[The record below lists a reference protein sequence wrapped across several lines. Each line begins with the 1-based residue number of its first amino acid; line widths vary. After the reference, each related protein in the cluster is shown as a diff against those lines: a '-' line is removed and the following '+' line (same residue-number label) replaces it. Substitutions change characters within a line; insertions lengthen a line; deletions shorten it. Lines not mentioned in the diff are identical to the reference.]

1 MAFGKRKS
9 RGDEHAADVTDTAD
23 EDQQELDGAEGPF
36 DIEDFDSAAVAK
48 LGRHDLGGV
57 LIPENDTAELAVEV
71 NPEGV
76 ATTVW
81 MVTPNGRYNITAY
94 AAPKAGGLWREVVT
108 ELADSLRNDEA
119 RVSIEDGIWGRE
131 VVGLV
136 TKGPEPV
143 AMRFVGVDGY
153 RWMVRGAA
161 ISTPDNA
168 DAIAVEMR
176 NALADTVVRRGDAPQ
191 PVRAQLP
198 LQLSDSLVARLRAR
212 AEQMTAEYEAQQR
225 QAQHQHVPAQ
235 QQTQPAPQ
243 QQPPAQQHLPPR
255 LAPEQQPQ
263 PVARRSEQGSAMQ
276 QLRTITGG

>member
-1 MAFGKRKS
+1 MAFGKSKS
-9 RGDEHAADVTDTAD
+9 RGEQVGDVSDGTD
-23 EDQQELDGAEGPF
+23 EDQALDEGDGPF
-36 DIEDFDSAAVAK
+36 EIEDFDSVAVAK

-57 LIPENDTAELAVEV
+57 LIPENEAAELAVEV
-71 NPEGV
+71 SPEGV

-81 MVTPNGRYNITAY
+81 MVTPSGRYNITAY

-108 ELADSLRNDEA
+108 ELAESLRNDEA

-161 ISTPDNA
+161 ISTPENA
-168 DAIAVEMR
+168 DAIATEMR
-176 NALADTVVRRGDAPQ
+176 NAMADTVVRRGDTPQ

-198 LQLSDSLVARLRAR
+198 LQLSEALVARLRAR
-212 AEQMTAEYEAQQR
+212 AEQMTAEYN
-225 QAQHQHVPAQ
+225 AQ
-235 QQTQPAPQ
+235 QQGQAQPQQHIPAEQPLAPQ
-243 QQPPAQQHLPPR
+243 QQLPPHP
-255 LAPEQQPQ
+255 APQ
-263 PVARRSEQGSAMQ
+263 PAARRSEQGSAMQ

>member
-1 MAFGKRKS
+1 MAFGKGKS
-9 RGDEHAADVTDTAD
+9 RGEKHGGDVTDASD
-23 EDQQELDGAEGPF
+23 EVHPGVDDAEGPF
-36 DIEDFDSAAVAK
+36 EIDDFESVAVAK
-48 LGRHDLGGV
+48 HGRHDLGGV
-57 LIPENDTAELAVEV
+57 LIPENEAAELAVEV
-71 NPEGV
+71 NPEGA

-81 MVTPNGRYNITAY
+81 MVTANGRYNITAY

-108 ELADSLRNDEA
+108 ELAESLRNDEA
-119 RVSIEDGIWGRE
+119 QVSIEDGTWGRE

-161 ISTPDNA
+161 ISNPESA

-212 AEQMTAEYEAQQR
+212 AEQMTAEY
-225 QAQHQHVPAQ
+225 AQ
-235 QQTQPAPQ
+235 QQSQAQQPAA
-243 QQPPAQQHLPPR
+243 QQP
-255 LAPEQQPQ
+255 LAPEPA
-263 PVARRSEQGSAMQ
+263 ARRSEQGSAMQ